1 MHFHIESG
9 QNPTTAAGDLLFI
22 VLVVRKLVKFTRTAI
37 SYGDTGLFIL
47 HSFIFLTPPPPRPP
61 SFSFF
66 SHPEGR
72 NAEQGRVRYRRLP
85 MSGAAPLPMSVAD
98 PLPTP
103 ASRSPPPAASDEGAR
118 PPSPA
123 RLGLQLTSTGRGS
136 PPHVGHGKP
145 TLPSPRRPLGL
156 VYWPHLTRELSHHLQ
171 LTSTGRRDLPTQTPV
186 SRSPR
191 HPAHLHRPPGPPH
204 VDAGLQLTSTG
215 RQDLPTWTSVL
226 LPMLGMHRPHSCLLM
241 RRVHCYVCMKLDW
254 YVFAI

>member
-1 MHFHIESG
+1 MEI
-9 QNPTTAAGDLLFI
+9 PVCL
-22 VLVVRKLVKFTRTAI
+22 
-37 SYGDTGLFIL
+37 
-47 HSFIFLTPPPPRPP
+47 SFIRSFSHPPPRPP

-85 MSGAAPLPMSVAD
+85 MPGAAPLPMPVTD

-103 ASRSPPPAASDEGAR
+103 ASRSPPLAASDEGVQ
-118 PPSPA
+118 PPSLA
-123 RLGLQLTSTGRGS
+123 RLSLQLTSTSRGS
-136 PPHVGHGKP
+136 PPHVGHVKSM
-145 TLPSPRRPLGL
+145 LPSPHRPLGL

-191 HPAHLHRPPGPPH
+191 HLARLHWPPGPPH
-204 VDAGLQLTSTG
+204 ADAGLQLTSTG

-226 LPMLGMHRPHSCLLM
+226 LPMLGMHCPHSCLLM
-241 RRVHCYVCMKLDW
+241 RRVHCYVCMQLDW